1 MSETSI
7 AKRPATFMREQTQQ
21 VRDHISAATRAT
33 ERYFAALARAKAGY
47 FEDMR
52 RITEAVTTE
61 AEPESAPASEG
72 DGAAPP
78 IA

>member
-1 MSETSI
+1 
-7 AKRPATFMREQTQQ
+7 MREQTQQ

-33 ERYFAALARAKAGY
+33 ERYFASLARAKAQY

-61 AEPESAPASEG
+61 AEPDSAPAEG
-72 DGAAPP
+72 DGAA
-78 IA
+78 AVEAVV